1 MSAMFRMYMPPDDWV
16 VRQVLSGQRNRFQ
29 ILVDRHLPTVYA
41 VAYAQT
47 RNHADAEDV
56 VQEAFLKAFTSLDGL
71 REPRRFGGWIATIA
85 RNTAWALGNKR
96 KREHEVEE
104 YLKSAPAPMPDDLAD
119 KELQSLLRQRIER
132 LEPDHREVLILH
144 YFAGKTT
151 GEMAGLLGISR
162 SAAKKR
168 LERAR
173 VSLSRDVLS
182 ALRESVKPARP
193 LKEQSKTIFA
203 LILSA
208 SVAWEM
214 TNAAV
219 AGTVGIASLITG
231 FMAHPAAALGSAA
244 GILLLLLAGWGLLG
258 QAPPEAE
265 AKVQPLQQRTPV
277 SKLDKHTSA
286 SSSVQPAA
294 SSAETTFSDTTDTKR
309 TNDMFGLMK
318 KLKNAV
324 MAGSDPNTALA
335 ENLQNPVSI
344 KFENIHVSD
353 ILEFMSDSYDLN
365 IIVDQRVVAWPGEGH
380 LQERPDVV
388 TDGIV
393 DSLKVKNLPV
403 KEVLMQLCQSLDLAF
418 EMMPGYIW
426 ISSPELIQAD
436 GALWTPEPPSLYK
449 EEMEK
454 TLKLPACLEFPEIH
468 LSEITEFIADTHD
481 MNIVLDYRAIEPPQ
495 CKNQLP
501 SLSLAPFKS
510 EEIDMNTG
518 ADLHGR
524 NYMEKEDQSG
534 TLPRGYDVVTDGMV
548 PYLSMMNVRLKDAL
562 EGMLRPLNLVY
573 SLEDGVVWI
582 TSPEKLFRERF
593 IRPAMANA
601 DPRVVDLLNEPI
613 KLTFEK
619 ISLVN
624 ILGCIEQRN
633 ALPIFVDR
641 RVMTMEKPSV
651 HFVDVTVSQVY
662 IALNILTRL
671 CNMEY
676 VVDNDRIVV
685 STPDRLITRTF
696 PQDQIVPV
704 SSMKNVAPHEPANT
718 QPNPVPVRNGDAM
731 GKEERQVV
739 YRMFQEPRKGVVRA
753 QIQTGPTTRWYSTGE
768 QFEKYKVLSI
778 TSSLCTLLDETSG
791 EILSLECTPGE

>member
-1 MSAMFRMYMPPDDWV
+1 MFRTYMPPDEWV

-29 ILVDRHLPTVYA
+29 ILVNRHLPTVYA

-47 RNHADAEDV
+47 HNHADAEDIA
-56 VQEAFLKAFTSLDGL
+56 QEAFLKAFTSLDAL
-71 REPRRFGGWIATIA
+71 REPRRFGRWIVTIA

-96 KREHEVEE
+96 KRESEVVE
-104 YLKSAPAPMPDDLAD
+104 LLRNVPDPMPAD
-119 KELQSLLRQRIER
+119 VAEKELQSLLRQRIER

-144 YFAGKTT
+144 YFAGKST
-151 GEMAGLLGISR
+151 GEIADLLGISR

-182 ALRESVKPARP
+182 AMQETIRPARP
-193 LKEQSKTIFA
+193 LKEQSKKILA

-219 AGTVGIASLITG
+219 AGTAGIVSLITG

-265 AKVQPLQQRTPV
+265 AKVQPEQQPAHMSKVEKNEIKPSPAQPQDSSTETTPV
-277 SKLDKHTSA
+277 TTPNANQLNE
-286 SSSVQPAA
+286 SS
-294 SSAETTFSDTTDTKR
+294 
-309 TNDMFGLMK
+309 GLIA
-318 KLKNAV
+318 KLKDAV

-365 IIVDQRVVAWPGEGH
+365 IIVDQRVVAWPGEGYA
-380 LQERPDVV
+380 QERPYVV

-393 DSLKVKNLPV
+393 DSLKVKNLPI

-468 LSEITEFIADTHD
+468 LSEITEFIADTYD

-510 EEIDMNTG
+510 EKIDMNTG
-518 ADLHGR
+518 ADLHVR
-524 NYMEKEDQSG
+524 NYIEKEDQSG

-562 EGMLRPLNLVY
+562 EAMLRPLNLTY
-573 SLEDGVVWI
+573 SLEDGIVWI

-601 DPRVVDLLNEPI
+601 DPHVVERLNEPM
-613 KLTFEK
+613 KFVFEK
-619 ISLVN
+619 ISLVS
-624 ILGCIEQRN
+624 ILECIEQRN

-641 RVMTMEKPSV
+641 RVMTTEKPRVHSV
-651 HFVDVTVSQVY
+651 DFTVSQVY
-662 IALNILTRL
+662 IALNVLTRL

-768 QFEKYKVLSI
+768 QFEKYRIMSI
-778 TSSLCTLLDETSG
+778 TPSLCTLLDESTN
-791 EILSLECTPGE
+791 ETLSLEYTPKE